1 MSELES
7 SDNFCSFVN
16 GDGLL
21 KEECISID
29 SMVDIRQFDM
39 EEITDEVV
47 RRLDFGDLE
56 LAYQFYCWYA
66 KISGFLVRKSHIV
79 RNTCMETLQQT
90 FVCSCAGYRRVS
102 TSDRRMRREKKKA
115 GVVMKQCFVFMCIF
129 VRDDGHRKMSAY
141 DIMQVENYRKVGIR
155 PPHMYATFANQ
166 CGGYDKVEFIRK
178 DINNEEGRMRK
189 QHTSDASGALKYL
202 HDLRKKDPMMYVS
215 YTADEGSRLQRLFW
229 CDTES
234 QLLYE
239 VFGDVLAFDATYKK
253 NKYLFP
259 FVVFFGMNHHNQTI
273 VFATTIVTD
282 ETEETYVWLLE
293 QLLVAMKGKA
303 PCSIITDGDLTMMNA
318 ITRVMPVVEFEEK
331 WKEMVATFELE
342 DNTWIAELYEKRM
355 KWSPAH
361 LRDYSSTYGNEVLQ
375 TNLRSLEQSDD
386 HLLTKEMFKLFQS
399 YLCRNIK
406 LRVVDCKE
414 MATFSIY
421 TVVKYYSGSVWLV
434 SYCPSTVDFSCSCM
448 RMQSIGLPCDHI
460 LVVLVSL
467 NFMELPS
474 SLVLN
479 RWSKVAT
486 ENIKDKYPNSA
497 MYWDSQL
504 MARYATLVEVS
515 RQVCEAAYYDE
526 DEYDKMLCFLS
537 NEVKRLKSKKN
548 SEPCIDDNDEQADQ
562 QGHNYDGILDPVVVR
577 TKGCGQVGV
586 NESGKQRRIQKC
598 GQCGGSGHNKRST
611 IHNEKTS
618 FI

>member
-1 MSELES
+1 MCKDLDDIMSELES

-16 GDGLL
+16 GDGDNDVTEVYPNDDDDQL
-21 KEECISID
+21 D
-29 SMVDIRQFDM
+29 S
-39 EEITDEVV
+39 
-47 RRLDFGDLE
+47 RLDFGDLE
-56 LAYQFYCWYA
+56 LAYQFYCW
-66 KISGFLVRKSHIV
+66 
-79 RNTCMETLQQT
+79 
-90 FVCSCAGYRRVS
+90 RVS

-115 GVVMKQCFVFMCIF
+115 
-129 VRDDGHRKMSAY
+129 GHRKMSAY

-202 HDLRKKDPMMYVS
+202 HDLRKKDPMM
-215 YTADEGSRLQRLFW
+215 
-229 CDTES
+229 
-234 QLLYE
+234 
-239 VFGDVLAFDATYKK
+239 
-253 NKYLFP
+253 
-259 FVVFFGMNHHNQTI
+259 
-273 VFATTIVTD
+273 
-282 ETEETYVWLLE
+282 
-293 QLLVAMKGKA
+293 
-303 PCSIITDGDLTMMNA
+303 
-318 ITRVMPVVEFEEK
+318 
-331 WKEMVATFELE
+331 
-342 DNTWIAELYEKRM
+342 
-355 KWSPAH
+355 
-361 LRDYSSTYGNEVLQ
+361 
-375 TNLRSLEQSDD
+375 
-386 HLLTKEMFKLFQS
+386 
-399 YLCRNIK
+399 NIK

-598 GQCGGSGHNKRST
+598 GQCGGSGHNKR
-611 IHNEKTS
+611 
-618 FI
+618 

>member
-1 MSELES
+1 DLDDIMSELES

-16 GDGLL
+16 GDGDNDVTEVYPNDDDDQL
-21 KEECISID
+21 D
-29 SMVDIRQFDM
+29 S
-39 EEITDEVV
+39 
-47 RRLDFGDLE
+47 RLDFGDLE
-56 LAYQFYCWYA
+56 LAYQFYCW
-66 KISGFLVRKSHIV
+66 
-79 RNTCMETLQQT
+79 
-90 FVCSCAGYRRVS
+90 RVS

-115 GVVMKQCFVFMCIF
+115 
-129 VRDDGHRKMSAY
+129 GHRKMSAY

-259 FVVFFGMNHHNQTI
+259 FVVFSGMNHHNQTI

-399 YLCRNIK
+399 YLCRTIK

-598 GQCGGSGHNKRST
+598 GQCGGSGHNKRSCT
-611 IHNEKTS
+611 NRPRNANVCVCGFGWGMIVRFNLETNLVLQQLQQDPLSTMRKQVLSKILHLV
-618 FI
+618 